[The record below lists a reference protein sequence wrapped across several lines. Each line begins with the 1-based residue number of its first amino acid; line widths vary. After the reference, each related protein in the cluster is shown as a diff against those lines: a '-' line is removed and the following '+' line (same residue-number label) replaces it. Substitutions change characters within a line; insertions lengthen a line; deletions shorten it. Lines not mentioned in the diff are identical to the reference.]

1 MNSAARFLICFSAGI
16 VLCQCTGPK
25 EKKVDSTEQTLEK
38 RTTSGMDLTKR
49 SRYEKSISDSKLTGN
64 NAGSYFQKQT
74 HHSKSFIGADSYAG
88 QKQFKT
94 NQSIFGKSKAKGLDM
109 TYALGNKHAGG
120 AKNSFKTETSRF
132 DSQQARESKSMFGGG
147 DNSFKTGSALT
158 RRKSIGKPPH
168 IIENYNDR
176 GGGKKSAYTEDEVR
190 KLMGRN

>member
-25 EKKVDSTEQTLEK
+25 EKKVDPTEQTLEK

-120 AKNSFKTETSRF
+120 AKTASRQRRPASTASRPVKVNPCSAEATTLSKLAPRSHAARASANRRISSRTTMTEAAAKKALIPKTRCAS
-132 DSQQARESKSMFGGG
+132 
-147 DNSFKTGSALT
+147 
-158 RRKSIGKPPH
+158 
-168 IIENYNDR
+168 
-176 GGGKKSAYTEDEVR
+176 
-190 KLMGRN
+190 